1 MLAVAEC
8 SHCLQTNSSRIPTE
22 IALIWVAA
30 QRAEL
35 LCQKRQEFTFEER
48 QIIRRG
54 DRALRQLLSTHRG
67 LIMRLVSR
75 YRNKG
80 YNFTNCD
87 LEQEATLAFFDA
99 LATFEP
105 NKGGKLATWAY
116 IQIRARLQKVTRQ
129 SIHDAIAKVRA
140 MEIDL
145 VFSEPE
151 PILEQVFDQRIHS
164 IFSEL
169 TEKQRQVVSLYLK
182 GLGWAEIA
190 LELQSTADAVRM
202 LWTRAIQRLRSLLLR
217 T

>member
-1 MLAVAEC
+1 
-8 SHCLQTNSSRIPTE
+8 
-22 IALIWVAA
+22 
-30 QRAEL
+30 
-35 LCQKRQEFTFEER
+35 
-48 QIIRRG
+48 
-54 DRALRQLLSTHRG
+54 
-67 LIMRLVSR
+67 MRLVAR
-75 YRNKG
+75 YRTKG

-99 LATFEP
+99 VTTFEP

-129 SIHDAIAKVRA
+129 AIHDAIAKVRA
-140 MEIDL
+140 METDS

-151 PILEQVFDQRIHS
+151 PILEQVFSQRIHS

-202 LWTRAIQRLRSLLLR
+202 LWTRAIQRLRYLLLR